1 MMMKFFKKVLAL
13 IRLRLRKIDNCQN
26 LLFI

>member
-1 MMMKFFKKVLAL
+1 MMMKFSKKVLAL
-13 IRLRLRKIDNCQN
+13 IQLRLRKIDNCQN